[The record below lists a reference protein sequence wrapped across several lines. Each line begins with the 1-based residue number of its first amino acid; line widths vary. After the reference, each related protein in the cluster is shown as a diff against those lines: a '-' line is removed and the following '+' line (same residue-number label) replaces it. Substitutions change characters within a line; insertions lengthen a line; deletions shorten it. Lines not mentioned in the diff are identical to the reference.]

1 MVSREGRKGGNEIVE
16 IKVKEDGEGRKSS
29 YIMEFRM
36 SEDAHC
42 NPDDRQF
49 RAVMEQKYSIKF
61 HLDGA

>member
-1 MVSREGRKGGNEIVE
+1 MVSREGRKGRNEFVE

-36 SEDAHC
+36 GEDAHC

-49 RAVMEQKYSIKF
+49 RAVMEQKYSIEF